1 MYIIYL
7 PTSAVVKHIP
17 KRDRAAA
24 INICMLTVIR
34 CYIVTRASY
43 AGRYSICMIT
53 IYSVI
58 VGTWISTSE
67 SLTHKKPR
75 KLSNE
80 KNPFTLVITSPFE

>member
-17 KRDRAAA
+17 NRDRAAA

-43 AGRYSICMIT
+43 AGRYSMIT

-75 KLSNE
+75 KTV
-80 KNPFTLVITSPFE
+80 K

>member
-34 CYIVTRASY
+34 CNIVTRASY
-43 AGRYSICMIT
+43 AGRCSMIT
-53 IYSVI
+53 IYSNAI

-80 KNPFTLVITSPFE
+80 KNPLP

>member
-17 KRDRAAA
+17 NRDRAAA
-24 INICMLTVIR
+24 INICMVTVIR

-43 AGRYSICMIT
+43 AGRCSMIT

-80 KNPFTLVITSPFE
+80 KKTFTLVITSPFE